1 MEATDVKERPD
12 YHDAD
17 LALKVYDLR
26 REPVMREARNAINFT
41 FWPKTLD
48 EVAAVL
54 KPDHPLNSA
63 WRQTS
68 SYWEMVYSMARHG
81 IVSPDYWVE
90 NNGEGLFLF
99 AKVAPFLAEVRAKTS
114 AAAFRNAEWLATET
128 AEGRRVFQMLSERVK
143 RMTASR

>member
-1 MEATDVKERPD
+1 MKERPD

-41 FWPKTLD
+41 FWPRTFD
-48 EVAAVL
+48 EVAAVMQR
-54 KPDHPLNSA
+54 DHPLNSA

-99 AKVAPFLAEVRAKTS
+99 AKVAPFLAEVRGKTS

-128 AEGRRVFQMLSERVK
+128 AEGRRVFEVLAARAGQADDR
-143 RMTASR
+143 RAR

>member
-1 MEATDVKERPD
+1 MKDRPD

-41 FWPKTLD
+41 FWPRTFD
-48 EVAAVL
+48 EVAAVM
-54 KPDHPLNSA
+54 KSNHPLNSA

-99 AKVAPFLAEVRAKTS
+99 AKVAPFLAEVRQTS
-114 AAAFRNAEWLATET
+114 SAAFRNAEWLATET
-128 AEGRRVFQMLSERVK
+128 AEGRRLFEVLAARVK
-143 RMTASR
+143 RLTSARSQQG